1 MKETLERLWKE
12 YLLAECAVIETDEE
26 RRLAKRVAELRESAN
41 ALFLKEQEEA
51 VDGYVDALCD
61 ANALFV
67 KKAFF
72 KGCEFVLSL
81 LLEVG
86 PLGK

>member
-12 YLLAECAVIETDEE
+12 YLLEECAVIETDEE
-26 RRLAKRVAELRESAN
+26 RRLTKKTGELHEKAN
-41 ALFLKEQEEA
+41 SLLNKEQEEA

-72 KGCEFVLSL
+72 KGCHFVVSIF
-81 LLEVG
+81 LEAG
-86 PLGK
+86 NFEK